1 MNDEPLRIGPY
12 EFSSRLLVG
21 TARYPNYQVM
31 LDALEASGTDLVTVA
46 IRRIDVEASAGS
58 GVLELVGD
66 DYTVLP
72 NTAGCYTARDAVLT
86 AQLAREALD
95 TDLIKLE
102 VIADDETLLPDGE
115 ELLKAARTLVD
126 DDFVVMAYT
135 NDDPVLCRKLENV
148 GCAAVMPLGSPIGSG
163 MGIRNPYNFRII
175 RHELEVPMLV
185 DAGVGTASDAALA
198 MELGCDGVLLN
209 SAIAGAEKPVA
220 MARAFRRAVEAG
232 RLAYRAGR
240 IPRRLYAQASSPIE
254 GVVSHGADQ

>member
-1 MNDEPLRIGPY
+1 MADLLKVGPY

-21 TARYPNYQVM
+21 TAQYPNYKVM
-31 LDALEASGTDLVTVA
+31 MDALDASGTELVTVA
-46 IRRIDVEASAGS
+46 IRRLDIEASASS
-58 GVLELVGD
+58 GVLDLVMGN
-66 DYTVLP
+66 YTLLP

-86 AQLAREALD
+86 AQLAREALE

-115 ELLKAARTLVD
+115 ELLSAARTLVD
-126 DDFVVMAYT
+126 DGFVVMAYT
-135 NDDPVLCRKLENV
+135 NDDPILCRKLQDL

-175 RHELEVPMLV
+175 RDLLEVPMLV

-209 SAIAGAEKPVA
+209 SAIAGAEKPVQ
-220 MARAFRRAVEAG
+220 MARAFKLAVEAG
-232 RLAYRAGR
+232 RLAKESGR
-240 IPRRLYAQASSPIE
+240 IPRRLYAQASSPLD
-254 GVVSHGADQ
+254 GVVTHGSE